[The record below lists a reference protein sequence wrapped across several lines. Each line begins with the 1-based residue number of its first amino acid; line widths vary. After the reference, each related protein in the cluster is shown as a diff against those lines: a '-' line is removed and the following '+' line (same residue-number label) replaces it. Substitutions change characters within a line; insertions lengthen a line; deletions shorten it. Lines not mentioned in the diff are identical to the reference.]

1 MVMDS
6 SRKYAVIDAL
16 DKGDDGLNELEN
28 SQESITLMTAR
39 NLGIAL
45 SGDIFVDNEL
55 KIKFSEL
62 SAKLDTG
69 GSATGEINSIVDEI
83 NKNITDP
90 DPLIGVGAKITE
102 LETDNTNLITE
113 ITEIESGVSTLVINP
128 GEGIT
133 YFETL

>member
-1 MVMDS
+1 MDS